1 MAGEPLRGVYTSLPA
16 ELPAALHGRDV
27 VVAGGSFDAALRL
40 AGRCSSVTFVTTRT
54 TRLAAAKHPNVT
66 VLYGSEIVCV
76 DGLGQVESVVVRKIR
91 TGAISARG
99 AAGVFL
105 IDESRHDRAWKGAT
119 S

>member
-27 VVAGGSFDAALRL
+27 VVAGGSLDPALRL
-40 AGRCSSVTFVTTRT
+40 TERCASVTFVTAGTG
-54 TRLAAAKHPNVT
+54 RLAAAKRPNVT

-76 DGLGQVESVVVRKIR
+76 DGLGEVESVVVRKIR

-105 IDESRHDRAWKGAT
+105 LDESPHNRESKGAT